1 MKKND
6 ILNRM
11 NAVFREVLD
20 NETIALSAETTAD
33 EIEEWDSLTHISIV
47 VAIEKEF
54 GIRFNLVEIK
64 QLQNIGEFVVLIE
77 QKLS

>member
-1 MKKND
+1 M
-6 ILNRM
+6 L
-11 NAVFREVLD
+11 FRSLD